1 MIIYSLGDCGN
12 HIIQPPHF
20 INEKMK
26 AKGRETFLRI
36 FNLGVAEAICKPY
49 LLTPS
54 GMIFSPSGS
63 EVGSDLGSCHALMP
77 SSSANITNSKVWKT
91 PFPYP
96 WKPSPRRLKQWVML
110 LGVSLQN

>member
-1 MIIYSLGDCGN
+1 
-12 HIIQPPHF
+12 
-20 INEKMK
+20 MK
-26 AKGRETFLRI
+26 AKRRETFLRI

-77 SSSANITNSKVWKT
+77 SSQGLKCKHHQLKGMEDTFPLPLETLSSKT
-91 PFPYP
+91 
-96 WKPSPRRLKQWVML
+96 
-110 LGVSLQN
+110 